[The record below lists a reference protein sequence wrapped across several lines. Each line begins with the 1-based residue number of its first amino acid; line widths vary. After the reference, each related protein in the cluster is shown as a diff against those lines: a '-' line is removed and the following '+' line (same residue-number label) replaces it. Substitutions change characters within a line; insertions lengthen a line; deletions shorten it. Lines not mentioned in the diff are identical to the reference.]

1 MYFDTEG
8 NEVKIPS
15 PTSPPEELKRYY
27 RVCVRRKDP
36 TISIE
41 EFDEV
46 YDYYYGRRYNVF
58 ALLDSYVKET
68 GALKDEEGKNP
79 FRKRA
84 YSKALLVL
92 KKTNVPFL
100 SKKQLTSYPGVGPS
114 IADKILKSVFGEET
128 PTYITN
134 EAERALVYSDLK
146 GIWGAA
152 SVVKKWLDMKIFTI
166 EDLRKAVKEGKV
178 SLTTMQ
184 TIGLNHFEDLKKRI
198 PRKEVKEIGDFIY
211 EVISEIIPDLLLLG
225 PEDQRLF
232 GNEGEGKLLIGGS
245 YSRNKPD
252 SGDVDVILIVPKK
265 TYTHLG
271 THQGYIR
278 PDIHKGYIKKIVEA
292 FRTMEGVE
300 IGAAGEKQMMMVL
313 SLGPSHPY
321 RRVDIFFRTPL
332 EAPATVLQY
341 TSSGPYN
348 VRIRGEANEKGYM
361 LNSSG
366 LFELS
371 IDPNKKSKK
380 AGKRVK
386 VRDVKE
392 IFKVLGLKYL
402 PADQRD

>member
-15 PTSPPEELKRYY
+15 PTSPPEELKKYY
-27 RVCVRRKDP
+27 RVCVRRRDP
-36 TISIE
+36 TISAE

-68 GALKDEEGKNP
+68 SALKDEEGKNP

-166 EDLRKAVKEGKV
+166 EDLRKAVKDGKV

-232 GNEGEGKLLIGGS
+232 GHEGEGKLLIGGS

-252 SGDVDVILIVPKK
+252 SGDVDVVLIVPKK
-265 TYTHLG
+265 FYA
-271 THQGYIR
+271 
-278 PDIHKGYIKKIVEA
+278 KKVVEA
-292 FRTMEGVE
+292 FKTMEGVE

-371 IDPNKKSKK
+371 TDLNGKGKK

-386 VRDVKE
+386 VKDIKE
-392 IFKVLGLKYL
+392 IFKVLGLRYL